1 MKRGV
6 SRVADKILYRLL
18 LGLMAVGVLV
28 WGGVLVV
35 RPLQKAGQGLLAQVS
50 QSTQGRIA
58 TPQAYLRWC
67 ARDWG
72 CTGKLLPHLWNR
84 MPTPIQRQ
92 GSGMLLLGVLILLYL
107 ALTREVSKTIE
118 RRRFEPTHKV
128 R

>member
-1 MKRGV
+1 M
-6 SRVADKILYRLL
+6 ADKILYRLL
-18 LGLMAVGVLV
+18 LGLLSLGVLV
-28 WGGVLVV
+28 WSGLLVV
-35 RPLQKAGQGLLAQVS
+35 RPLKQSGQHLIAQVS
-50 QSTQGRIA
+50 HSTKGRIA

-72 CTGKLLPHLWNR
+72 CTGTLLPHLWSR

-92 GSGMLLLGVLILLYL
+92 GSGMLGLGVLMLLYL